1 MYMKYIKATP
11 LLVQK
16 LWYKLKFLER
26 QFKGHKVID
35 LGATCKDFMVH
46 YACRIWSVYI
56 LLFKTYDKGS
66 SFNFFFA
73 IPLRRHKNIDYNTLF
88 WPACH
93 TDEQNKSLMYIQN
106 VENQNSYSYFVVF
119 YIRQPF

>member
-16 LWYKLKFLER
+16 LWYKLKLLER

-35 LGATCKDFMVH
+35 LGVTCKDFMVH
-46 YACRIWSVYI
+46 YASRIWSVYI

-66 SFNFFFA
+66 SFKFFF
-73 IPLRRHKNIDYNTLF
+73 F
-88 WPACH
+88 C
-93 TDEQNKSLMYIQN
+93 
-106 VENQNSYSYFVVF
+106 NS
-119 YIRQPF
+119 IAQA